1 MKSYVPL
8 SVALV
13 CAFLALLHSDP
24 SQSTPRCDGT
34 LLRSEISE
42 RQEATLAVVRAK
54 KYAALQR
61 RMDGFLAAYV
71 VGKITDE
78 ELFYEFGAFD
88 RWGPW
93 LTPIL
98 QEWVE
103 RYPRSFAAHHA
114 MSLHVSSI
122 AWQIRGTALARDTSV
137 QQMSEFTERLRSARG
152 WSLRSI
158 PLHTKPI
165 LAYQQLMANAKAI
178 TFDVQLTASSTAVQA
193 TKLAE
198 IPRPDVVPILQESI
212 RIQPDNTIVRNAYV
226 WVLAPR
232 WGGSFEALRE
242 YAKPST
248 HSDLPA
254 DRRASVSYEATMQIA
269 SDFWFLERLDEAVST
284 YEMASRICR
293 LNGPFI
299 SIGQIRLEQR
309 RFEDALRAGDAALAL
324 VPGSAEANR
333 VRAPA
338 LRGLGRHAEAVAL
351 LRNLTSEGWPDVQ
364 YLLGEYYL
372 TGTGGVTVDRA
383 EARRLFGI
391 AAKTGYEPALKRLQ
405 SLSGQK

>member
-1 MKSYVPL
+1 M
-8 SVALV
+8 
-13 CAFLALLHSDP
+13 
-24 SQSTPRCDGT
+24 
-34 LLRSEISE
+34 
-42 RQEATLAVVRAK
+42 VRAK
-54 KYAALQR
+54 KYADLQR

-71 VGKITDE
+71 DGKITDE

-98 QEWVE
+98 QEWVD

-114 MSLHVSSI
+114 MSLHVSSM
-122 AWQIRGTALARDTSV
+122 AWQIRGSALSKDTPV

-178 TFDVQLTASSTAVQA
+178 TFDVQLPAPSTAVQA

-198 IPRPDVVPILQESI
+198 IPRPDVLPILQESI
-212 RIQPDNTIVRNAYV
+212 RIQPDNTVVRNAYV

-254 DRRASVSYEATMQIA
+254 DRSASVSYEATMQIA
-269 SDFWFLERLDEAVST
+269 SDFWFLERLEEAVST
-284 YEMASRICR
+284 Y
-293 LNGPFI
+293 GPFI
-299 SIGQIRLEQR
+299 SIGQIRLKQR

-351 LRNLTSEGWPDVQ
+351 LRKLTSEGWPDVQ

-372 TGTGGVTVDRA
+372 TGTGGVTMDRA